1 MRRRVVQVAK
11 KGGSRKLKRLAA
23 PRTYKIPRKIFKWAV
38 KTMPGPHPA
47 DSSIPV
53 AVLLRDVLGVAKNLR
68 EVKYILRRGY
78 FKIDGKVIREYKYPV
93 GLMDVI
99 ELVPTKEFYRIMPD
113 TVGYLKPKKIT
124 GDETRIKPLRIK
136 NKVMVK
142 GAKIQLTTHDGRNFL
157 VDGDSELYNL
167 KPGDTILYDF
177 VSRKVIDVFRMEP
190 GNYAL
195 VVWGRKRGAS
205 GKIVNVWK
213 PHPLK
218 PKMVIIQVDDRT
230 FETVFDYVFPIGR
243 EEPAISID

>member
-1 MRRRVVQVAK
+1 MAK

-53 AVLLRDVLGVAKNLR
+53 AVLLRDMLGIAKNLR

-78 FKIDGKVIREYKYPV
+78 FKIDGKTIKEYKYPV

-99 ELVPTKEFYRIMPD
+99 ELVPTKEFYRILPD
-113 TVGYLKPKKIT
+113 TVGYLKPKKIS
-124 GDETRIKPLRIK
+124 GDEVKLKPLRIK

-157 VDGDSELYNL
+157 VDKDSEIYSL
-167 KPGDTILYDF
+167 KQGDTILYDYASGE
-177 VSRKVIDVFRMEP
+177 VVDWFRMEP

-195 VVWGRKRGAS
+195 IVWGRKRGVS
-205 GKIVNVWK
+205 GKIVNIWK

-218 PKMVIIQVDDRT
+218 QKMVAIEVDSNIY
-230 FETVFDYVFPIGR
+230 ETIFDYVFPIGK
-243 EEPAISID
+243 EEPVISL

>member
-1 MRRRVVQVAK
+1 VAK

-23 PRTYKIPRKIFKWAV
+23 PRTYKVPRKIFKWAV

-53 AVLLRDVLGVAKNLR
+53 AVLLRDVLGIAKNLR
-68 EVKYILRRGY
+68 EVKYILRKGY
-78 FKIDGKVIREYKYPV
+78 FKIDGKIIKEYKYPV

-99 ELVPTKEFYRIMPD
+99 ELVPTKEFYRILPD
-113 TVGYLKPKKIT
+113 TVGYLRPKKIS
-124 GDETRIKPLRIK
+124 GDEVKLKPLRIK

-157 VDGDSELYNL
+157 VDKDSELYLL
-167 KPGDTILYDF
+167 KPGDTILYNYA
-177 VSRKVIDVFRMEP
+177 SRKVVDWFKMEP

-195 VVWGRKRGAS
+195 VVWGRKRGVS
-205 GKIVNVWK
+205 GKIVNIWK

-218 PKMVIIQVDDRT
+218 QKMVAIEVDSNIY
-230 FETVFDYVFPIGR
+230 ETIFDYVFPIGK
-243 EEPAISID
+243 EEPVISL